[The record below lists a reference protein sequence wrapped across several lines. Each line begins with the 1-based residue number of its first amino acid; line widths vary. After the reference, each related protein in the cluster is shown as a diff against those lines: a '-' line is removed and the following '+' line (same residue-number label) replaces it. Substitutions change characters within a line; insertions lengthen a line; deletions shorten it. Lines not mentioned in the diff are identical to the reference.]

1 MLKKLLGIALS
12 SVFAMSV
19 VPSASFAK
27 EAAKMDKKVEVK
39 KTDAKKADKKSDAKM
54 EKKADK
60 KVETKKMETKKME
73 LVNINTA
80 TEEQLKNIPGVG
92 DKIAKAIVEAR
103 KKAGKFKKLEELKSV
118 KGIGDKSFEKMKKAL
133 SL

>member
-39 KTDAKKADKKSDAKM
+39 KTDAKKADKKSDAKKAPAKM
-54 EKKADK
+54 EA
-60 KVETKKMETKKME
+60 KKMDMKKME

-80 TEEQLKNIPGVG
+80 TEDQLKKIPGVG

>member
-39 KTDAKKADKKSDAKM
+39 KTDAKMDKKTDAK
-54 EKKADK
+54 KPVAQ
-60 KVETKKMETKKME
+60 KMEMKKME

-80 TEEQLKNIPGVG
+80 TEEQLKKIPGVG

-103 KKAGKFKKLEELKSV
+103 KKVGKFKKLEDLKSV